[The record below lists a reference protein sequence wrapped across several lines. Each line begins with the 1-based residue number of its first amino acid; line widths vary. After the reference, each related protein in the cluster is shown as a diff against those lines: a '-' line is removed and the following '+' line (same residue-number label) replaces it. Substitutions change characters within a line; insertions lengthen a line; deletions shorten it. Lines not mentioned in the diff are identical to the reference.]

1 MRQLRRLLIQVA
13 ILVSQT
19 AFFFISEALYTIAIT
34 GTILVTLPIS
44 WIVAVILA
52 WTSHKAPDIK
62 SLEGRADTMLTL
74 AMAHT
79 AVAIP
84 CVLVLGRLAGLIEI
98 TVGQYVTIGLGY
110 AVTLLVIPAI
120 DWLRTWGNVW
130 VPMIWGRRDE
140 VEITKSSVILE
151 ETRGQS
157 GRPDA

>member
-1 MRQLRRLLIQVA
+1 MRRLLLQLAILGSQTVIFVWSEQVYTVA
-13 ILVSQT
+13 ITVS
-19 AFFFISEALYTIAIT
+19 
-34 GTILVTLPIS
+34 ILITLPVS
-44 WIVAVILA
+44 WVVAVILA

-84 CVLVLGRLAGLIEI
+84 CVLVVGRLAGLIDF
-98 TVGQYVTIGLGY
+98 TVGQFVTIGLGY

-130 VPMIWGRRDE
+130 VPMVWSRVDVPSAS
-140 VEITKSSVILE
+140 VESSP
-151 ETRGQS
+151 TDS
-157 GRPDA
+157 STP